1 MYNTNSTPDSQQ
13 ITIRAAS
20 VLDRAELRRVAQRDS
35 RPLPDGQLLLA
46 EVNGEAHAA
55 IALTTGEVIADP
67 FRPTSALVRM
77 LSVRR
82 SQVRGEVRS
91 SHSRVP
97 SPALSARLS

>member
-46 EVNGEAHAA
+46 EVNGEAQAA

-67 FRPTSALVRM
+67 FRPTAALVRM

-82 SQVRGEVRS
+82 SQIQGGVRD
-91 SHSRVP
+91 SHARVA
-97 SPALSARLS
+97 SPALSPRLR